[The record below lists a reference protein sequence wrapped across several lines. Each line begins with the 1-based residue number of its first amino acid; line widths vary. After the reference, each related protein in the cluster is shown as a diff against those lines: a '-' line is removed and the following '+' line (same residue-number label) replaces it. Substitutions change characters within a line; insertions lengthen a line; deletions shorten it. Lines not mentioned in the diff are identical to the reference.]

1 MKFILTILLF
11 LVQAAWSKDLTE
23 TYMKGKS
30 VTLLSQVRAIQNF
43 KVLIIPGV
51 LAESFLNNSDNQ
63 IKLTPFF
70 SDAFK
75 EQISLLERLKIDHEF
90 LQLETENPPESNAK
104 LIIDAVE
111 RSTKPV
117 LIYSHSKGGLDTL
130 EAIRQRPSLLKK
142 IHGWASI
149 QSPFWGSPV
158 ASGLN
163 NNDILK
169 ETGESLFELMGGND
183 SGMNSLTTEKREA
196 YMNQADVKALIGLI
210 NGRINFLNFASV
222 KFNLLGVDTPLE
234 LFRNY
239 TDEKAGANDGVVP
252 LSSALMMR
260 HGHDVNYIIEAD
272 VDHLMT
278 MTHYYLGLNSY
289 NPKSHTISILKM
301 LIKEH

>member
-1 MKFILTILLF
+1 MKFFLLVL
-11 LVQAAWSKDLTE
+11 LVMHSAWSKDLTDA
-23 TYMKGKS
+23 YMKGKS

-51 LAESFLNNSDNQ
+51 LAESFLNSSDNQ

-75 EQISLLERLKIDHEF
+75 EQVSLLERLKIDHEF
-90 LQLETENPPESNAK
+90 LQLETENPPEFNARM
-104 LIIDAVE
+104 IIEAVE
-111 RSTKPV
+111 RSSKPV

-130 EAIRQRPSLLKK
+130 EAIRQKPSLLDK

-158 ASGLN
+158 ASGFN

-169 ETGESLFELMGGND
+169 ETGESLFELMGGNE
-183 SGMNSLTTEKREA
+183 SGMNSLTIEKRA
-196 YMNQADVKALIGLI
+196 DYMNQAEIKSIIGLI
-210 NGRINFLNFASV
+210 NSRIRFLNFASV
-222 KFNLLGVDTPLE
+222 KANLPGPDTPLE

-239 TDEKAGANDGVVP
+239 TGEKAGANDGVVP

-260 HGHDVNYIIEAD
+260 HGHDVHYIIEAD

-278 MTHYYLGLNSY
+278 MTHYYLGLNNY
-289 NPKSHTISILKM
+289 NPKSHTISILK
-301 LIKEH
+301 LLVKEN